1 MIIKPDVEFELRR
14 AIRDAR
20 ALDPIINIVGLQA
33 VLEKKFHRTFRHEYV
48 SKLAQKVARAGLVDA
63 SRTQIEQR
71 LAFSRDS
78 YRLIRERLLKIVYW
92 TPETGQRGV
101 KPPFHAEII
110 DAAKT
115 IVMLDLALLNAEIA
129 NGMYKKPVEELAKEF
144 RYEPLPEEI
153 RTVII
158 ASWKRGGMLPAAT
171 IEQMVPTQQHGDA
184 RATA

>member
-1 MIIKPDVEFELRR
+1 MRILPPIEYEIRR

-20 ALDPIINIVGLQA
+20 ALDPIINVVALQ
-33 VLEKKFHRTFRHEYV
+33 VMLEKKFHRTFKHEYV
-48 SKLAQKVARAGLVDA
+48 SRLLHKVAREGLVDA
-63 SRTQIEQR
+63 DRTQINER
-71 LAFSRDS
+71 LAQTREG

-115 IVMLDLALLNAEIA
+115 IVMLDLALLKAEID
-129 NGMYKKPVEELAKEF
+129 NGLYRKPVEELAKEF

-171 IEQMVPTQQHGDA
+171 IEKMVP
-184 RATA
+184 RTAL